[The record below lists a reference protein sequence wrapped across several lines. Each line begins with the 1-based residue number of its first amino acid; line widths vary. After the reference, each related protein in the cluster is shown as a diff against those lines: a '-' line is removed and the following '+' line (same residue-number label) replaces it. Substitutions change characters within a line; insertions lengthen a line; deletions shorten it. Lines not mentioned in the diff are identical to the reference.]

1 MAIYRGIGGAGDS
14 TTDATITAV
23 TQQAANAAAS
33 ATSAS
38 TSASNASTSATAA
51 ASSAS
56 AAASSASAASSSA
69 TSSANSAA
77 AAAASVDDAAA
88 QVALA
93 AAVYDSFDDRYL
105 GPKTSDP
112 SVDNDGNALLVGAL
126 YFNTTAS
133 LMKVYTGSEW
143 LTAYASLSGA
153 LLASNNL
160 SDLASASTSRTNLGL
175 GTAATTDASAYA
187 TAAQG
192 TKADT
197 AYGWGDHS
205 AAGYL
210 TTETDPVYVASSWYT
225 TTNNSANWN
234 TAYGWG
240 NHASAGYLTTET
252 DPIYTASSWYTT
264 TNNASNW
271 DTAYSWGNYSVAIGS
286 TIQAYDAD
294 TAKTDVAQTFT
305 AGQRGEITA
314 LTDGSTITPN
324 FADSNNFSVTLGGN
338 RTMANPS
345 NLVAGQSGSIFLTQ
359 DGTGSRTLAWGSYWD
374 FAGGT
379 APTLTTTA
387 AAVDRVDYVV
397 RSSTSI
403 HAVFTGDYS

>member
-175 GTAATTDASAYA
+175 GTAAVTDASAYA

-225 TTNNSANWN
+225 TTNNSTNWN

-252 DPIYTASSWYTT
+252 DPVYTASSWYTT

-305 AGQRGEITA
+305 ASQRGTVT
-314 LTDGSTITPN
+314 TDNDLSFDLSAT
-324 FADSNNFSVTLGGN
+324 NNFSCTPTGSGTLTFTN
-338 RTMANPS
+338 HT
-345 NLVAGQSGSIFLTQ
+345 AGQSGFILLDNS
-359 DGTGSRTLAWGSYWD
+359 
-374 FAGGT
+374 GGY
-379 APTLTTTA
+379 AISA
-387 AAVDRVDYVV
+387 AATTKINSADLTAISTAGVYLLSYFDNGTNAYIVV
-397 RSSTSI
+397 SR
-403 HAVFTGDYS
+403 AFA